1 MQTLVKQT
9 IIGFILTILYVCNAS
24 TQTPVYYGYD
34 GNGNRKVRSIV
45 LSETKSAKA
54 DTSTN
59 KQANR
64 QKPETFS
71 DNLGDIKIVI
81 YPNPTQG
88 QLKIDLEGYQENVSS
103 GLYLYSLS
111 GSLVTS
117 KSPVKSS
124 NELILSGYPIGTYI
138 LKIVIGDKKSEWKI
152 IKE

>member
-1 MQTLVKQT
+1 MQT
-9 IIGFILTILYVCNAS
+9 IIRQFIIGLILTTLQLGNLSA
-24 TQTPVYYGYD
+24 QTPVYYGYD
-34 GNGNRKVRSIV
+34 SNGNRKVRSIT

-54 DTSTN
+54 DTSNN
-59 KQANR
+59 KQANSL
-64 QKPETFS
+64 KPETFS

-88 QLKIDLEGYQENVSS
+88 QLKIDLEGYEENGNS
-103 GLYLYSLS
+103 GLYLYNLS

-124 NELILSGYPIGTYI
+124 NELNLSGYPIGTYI
-138 LKIVIGDKKSEWKI
+138 LKIVVGDKKIEWRI